1 MIACGRDIL
10 YVWELALAVSNT
22 LRPLKLNDW
31 NDSFTATVS
40 SAQRERLVL
49 CADLLSLD
57 NNKGLT
63 SWQPSNVVAKG
74 FSASFARPIVW
85 ALGP

>member
-10 YVWELALAVSNT
+10 YVWELALAVSNA
-22 LRPLKLNDW
+22 LRALKLNEW
-31 NDSFTATVS
+31 SEYFTATVS
-40 SAQRERLVL
+40 GVQRERLVL
-49 CADLLSLD
+49 CADLLSLC
-57 NNKGLT
+57 NNERLI
-63 SWQPSNVVAKG
+63 SWQPSNSVAKG